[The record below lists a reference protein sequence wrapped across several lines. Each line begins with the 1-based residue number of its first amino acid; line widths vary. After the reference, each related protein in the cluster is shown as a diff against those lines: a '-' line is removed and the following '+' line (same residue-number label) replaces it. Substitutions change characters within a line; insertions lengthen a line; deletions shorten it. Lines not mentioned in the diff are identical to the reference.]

1 MHVLFFLGYG
11 HMDDRKPKREST
23 GGCALVQLL
32 QVSVFQFQFQ
42 HDFHLRMLS
51 SNFVQEFSS
60 GRDADRIGVIGPG
73 RCGCA
78 IGSSRVGDRKAK
90 LESCDLAFARL
101 YRPNTIHTMFP
112 ELLIFP
118 LSLIFCI
125 IKNRIRVIGDQ

>member
-60 GRDADRIGVIGPG
+60 GRDADWIGVIQPTFNSLDREDVAVLSGAAELVTVKLNLKAVTSCLHVCTARIPSTQ
-73 RCGCA
+73 CFLNC
-78 IGSSRVGDRKAK
+78 SSF
-90 LESCDLAFARL
+90 L
-101 YRPNTIHTMFP
+101 
-112 ELLIFP
+112 
-118 LSLIFCI
+118 
-125 IKNRIRVIGDQ
+125 